1 MKLGCAIGC
10 FTYPHYSAPYEEP
23 LRRVAALEFDGV
35 EMIAAEPEDLSAYY
49 TPERVRALAKQ
60 VSESGMEVSEF
71 ILYASLVTGLAERE
85 ESVKQAALEVVRRG
99 IGVAQGLGTDKINIV
114 SNWPNALKTPIA
126 YPPCYFH
133 PNVNGVELYDPKL
146 RMSLPDQ

>member
-49 TPERVRALAKQ
+49 TP
-60 VSESGMEVSEF
+60 
-71 ILYASLVTGLAERE
+71 
-85 ESVKQAALEVVRRG
+85 
-99 IGVAQGLGTDKINIV
+99 
-114 SNWPNALKTPIA
+114 
-126 YPPCYFH
+126 
-133 PNVNGVELYDPKL
+133 
-146 RMSLPDQ
+146 

>member
-85 ESVKQAALEVVRRG
+85 DSVKQAALEVVRRG

-114 SNWPNALKTPIA
+114 
-126 YPPCYFH
+126 
-133 PNVNGVELYDPKL
+133 
-146 RMSLPDQ
+146 

>member
-1 MKLGCAIGC
+1 MEEENETGMCNWLLH
-10 FTYPHYSAPYEEP
+10 YPHYSAPYEEP

-99 IGVAQGLGTDKINIV
+99 DRGWRVLG
-114 SNWPNALKTPIA
+114 AG
-126 YPPCYFH
+126 H
-133 PNVNGVELYDPKL
+133 G
-146 RMSLPDQ
+146 